1 MVKPQ
6 QQKTNNKGTNIPQYK
21 VNEEIWVEGNGMV
34 RVIGEGIEA
43 KVMHITEARKIAN
56 GLDLDMILINE
67 RTNPPIVKIA
77 SYSKMMYELK
87 KNAKK
92 QAQNT
97 KPLKEI
103 QLSVSIA
110 SNDLMTKVNKAKD
123 FIKDGSK
130 VKVVL
135 SMRGREK
142 QRREENKRSIYEFI
156 DMLSDVATPESL
168 PKDEGDNK
176 TIVILKR
183 KN

>member
-6 QQKTNNKGTNIPQYK
+6 QQKTNSKGTNVPQYK
-21 VNEEIWVEGNGMV
+21 VNEEIWVSGNGMV
-34 RVIGEGIEA
+34 RVVGEGIEA

-56 GLDLDMILINE
+56 SLELDMVLINE
-67 RTNPPIVKIA
+67 NTNPPILKIT
-77 SYSKMMYELK
+77 SYSKMMYDLK
-87 KNAKK
+87 KKVKK

-156 DMLSDVATPESL
+156 DMLSDVAIPESL
-168 PKDEGDNK
+168 PKDEGENK